1 MNAAVA
7 STILAF
13 DYGTRKV
20 GVAIGNTVS
29 GEARPLT
36 TIQYVANQ
44 TLFDAV
50 SALLTE
56 WAPGRLVVGRPLLDD
71 GGPCEMTASSDRFAR
86 RLAGRTGLPVDRVDE
101 RYSSVAAGSAL
112 LEAHERSLP
121 RGRRRPRRLPESED
135 ATAAAIILRQYLAG
149 GADACADH
157 QSSGESFSP

>member
-1 MNAAVA
+1 MSAAVA

-29 GEARPLT
+29 GDARPLA

-44 TLFDAV
+44 TLFDAIL
-50 SALLTE
+50 ALVAE

-71 GGPCEMTASSDRFAR
+71 GGPCEMTVPADRFAR

-112 LEAHERSLP
+112 LEEHERLIP

-149 GADACADH
+149 EASACADD
-157 QSSGESFSP
+157 QPPGESCSP